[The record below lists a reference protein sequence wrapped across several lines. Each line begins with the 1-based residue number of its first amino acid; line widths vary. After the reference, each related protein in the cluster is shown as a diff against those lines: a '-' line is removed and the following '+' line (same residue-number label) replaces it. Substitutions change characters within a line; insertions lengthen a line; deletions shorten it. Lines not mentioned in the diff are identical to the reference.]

1 MPTPDMYDYIYEF
14 ELGHDNIDVTVPP
27 DTPQRKHKALVQF
40 PIIQYNALQCFTICR
55 FIA

>member
-27 DTPQRKHKALVQF
+27 DMLQRKHKALPHVTMRSYVLF
-40 PIIQYNALQCFTICR
+40 FG
-55 FIA
+55 